1 MFKIILTVAFC
12 FLFVTAVSMIF
23 GNENSVVGVAILLAL
38 LAFRKVNP
46 GYDVKQSSYVMFGMF
61 LVLMLG
67 PHLANQVGMF
77 WGALVNFLC
86 MLLMTVFGCYEVR
99 FFNHSTFLLSYLL
112 LYGNDVTGDLYIKR
126 VIALA
131 IGGLWIALCLYRNH
145 RLVLCQDLVQVK
157 MRFSSS

>member
-1 MFKIILTVAFC
+1 
-12 FLFVTAVSMIF
+12 MIF

-38 LAFRKVNP
+38 LAFRKVNL

-86 MLLMTVFGCYEVR
+86 MLL
-99 FFNHSTFLLSYLL
+99 
-112 LYGNDVTGDLYIKR
+112 
-126 VIALA
+126 
-131 IGGLWIALCLYRNH
+131 
-145 RLVLCQDLVQVK
+145 VL
-157 MRFSSS
+157 